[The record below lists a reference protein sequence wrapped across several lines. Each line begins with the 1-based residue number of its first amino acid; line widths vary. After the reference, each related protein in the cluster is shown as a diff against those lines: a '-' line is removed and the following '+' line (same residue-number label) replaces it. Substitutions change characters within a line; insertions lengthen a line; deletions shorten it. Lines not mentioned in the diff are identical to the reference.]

1 MKANE
6 IISEIEKNFPFTD
19 KRIEYSKSQMNDIEF
34 DNYLVS
40 LFEKFYDLIN
50 ESIIVIEQKEN
61 VTTHQINELKKYLPD
76 LVDYFFNDLIFKVK
90 NTENIWLWDISV
102 DFNMSKKGKHGIYIK
117 PKDFTKEYVTSIVNS
132 LLKESEVKDQE
143 KDYTKETWF
152 IVGLK
157 FVDGTVYE
165 CMKIKKNEYTGGEFA
180 KLVFSSQEKSISNK
194 DFIDLIKKT
203 RGNIGDT
210 INFLEHKKNKDRN
223 LFKEDYEY
231 KWRLICDYH
240 KKQGGKIAKRFAEHF
255 IKIYNVPIE

>member
-132 LLKESEVKDQE
+132 LLKENNDKP
-143 KDYTKETWF
+143 KINDYTKETWF
-152 IVGLK
+152 IVGSK

-165 CMKIKKNEYTGGEFA
+165 CKKIEPDGTKLVELVFKNEFIG
-180 KLVFSSQEKSISNK
+180 LEK
-194 DFIDLIKKT
+194 
-203 RGNIGDT
+203 
-210 INFLEHKKNKDRN
+210 EQKNKLISKYRNRINGSLNKGGFEDRT
-223 LFKEDYEY
+223 LFKKDYKHESQ
-231 KWRLICDYH
+231 WREIYNYH
-240 KKQGGKIAKRFAEHF
+240 KKQGKKIDNRFLEQF
-255 IKIYNVPIE
+255 SKIYDVPIE